1 MTLEGPGKQAIVK
14 FGGASFLASDVKS
27 KHIET
32 DKFGHKTYVID
43 LVNGTKLSY
52 PEQAP
57 KNNAS
62 VLTNGTDA
70 MYYREDETE
79 INRFFGLEVTTG
91 KPTGKES
98 ECNRIVLEGSSN
110 CNIDTSNNNA
120 EDYVVIR
127 DDADIEG
134 RHFKSQNNRVLM
146 DKKDSVREDN
156 KIVIDA
162 KPEGTTL
169 YREGQAADRWDLH

>member
-32 DKFGHKTYVID
+32 DKFGRKTYVID

-52 PEQAP
+52 PAQAA

-62 VLTNGTDA
+62 VVTNGTDA
-70 MYYREDETE
+70 MYEREDETE

-91 KPTGKES
+91 KPTCKES
-98 ECNRIVLEGSSN
+98 ERNRIVLEGSSN

-120 EDYVVIR
+120 EDLVLLR
-127 DDADIEG
+127 DDTDIG
-134 RHFKSQNNRVLM
+134 GKHFKSENNRVLM
-146 DKKDSVREDN
+146 DKKDSVIEDN
-156 KIVIDA
+156 EIVIDA

-169 YREGQAADRWDLH
+169 YREDQAGGRWDLR